1 MRRRSRTE
9 VPPVTRSLSI
19 RTRVTF
25 VTMTVTIAA
34 LVATGTYDVIAT
46 RYRALHEL
54 ERDLGTTADTLS
66 IVNRTALEFL
76 MPESAEDG
84 AHVIDVVDAIRAAAF
99 YDANGDLFAS
109 YNKDAEERHPTP
121 PYCDGSVAPP
131 TGSYVEVVRPIADQ
145 GEMIGWIFL
154 RSDLRDVN
162 ASTMAQVKSFGL
174 ALAAA
179 ILVAFLLSWRL
190 RRPIVLPLMALSRTA
205 REISTEHDYALR
217 MERYGDEEVVQ
228 LIDAFNGMLDV
239 VQDRDAAVSEAR
251 ESLEAQVQSRTQDL
265 MVAKEEAEAALQ
277 FKSEFLANMSHEIRT
292 PMNGV
297 IGMTEL
303 LGATALD
310 EQQRGMLTT
319 IESCGEQLLALINDV
334 LDVSK
339 IEAGA
344 MELEV
349 IPFSI
354 RSLAD
359 DVCAVLAQRCS
370 ERGVELVC
378 SVGSTVPD
386 SVAGDPSRL
395 GQVLLNLM
403 SNATKFT
410 TQGEIELSVS
420 SQEAGFELDGTRRIV
435 ATVRVRDTGIGIPAD
450 RLEAIFE
457 SFSQVDAS
465 MTRRFGGTGLGLAIS
480 SKLVSLMRG
489 RITVTSEIDRGS
501 TFEVAVP
508 LRVEES
514 PVFEHGRR
522 DAVLGKTVLV
532 ASANATVRVALS
544 ETVRSLG
551 PFARQESEADAVAL
565 ACERGECR
573 ALVLDV
579 ALLGATV
586 DDQVAWL
593 EAHGEALG
601 PSTTLLSS
609 VGTTVELAGRIGE
622 RVGAIFGKPA
632 KHEELE
638 VALFTAL
645 GAAHAVRPVAPA
657 IAAPLTGATLA
668 MSALSVLLVEDN
680 PVNQR
685 VARALLKRC
694 GIDPEVADN
703 GVEAVAMTSGR
714 RYDLVLMDC
723 QMPEMDGFEATRRI
737 RALAVGGDV
746 PIIALTANAMEGD
759 RERCLDAGM
768 NDYLS
773 KPLRHADLAATL
785 ERWMDTFT
793 RNRGE
798 RPDVA

>member
-1 MRRRSRTE
+1 
-9 VPPVTRSLSI
+9 
-19 RTRVTF
+19 
-25 VTMTVTIAA
+25 MTVTIIA

-54 ERDLGTTADTLS
+54 EMDLSTTADTLGV
-66 IVNRTALEFL
+66 VNRTALEFL

-109 YNKDAEERHPTP
+109 YNKDANDSHPTP
-121 PYCDGSVAPP
+121 PYCDGSVGRT
-131 TGSYVEVVRPIADQ
+131 TGAYVEVVRPIADQ

-162 ASTMAQVKSFGL
+162 ASTMAQVKSFVFTL
-174 ALAAA
+174 VVA

-205 REISTEHDYALR
+205 REISTNHDYGLR
-217 MERYGDEEVVQ
+217 MQRYGDEEVLQ
-228 LIDAFNGMLDV
+228 LIDAFNGMLDE
-239 VQDRDAAVSEAR
+239 VQDRDAAVREAR

-359 DVCAVLAQRCS
+359 DACAVLAQKCS

-378 SVGSTVPD
+378 NVGSTVPD
-386 SVAGDPSRL
+386 EVAGDPSRL

-403 SNATKFT
+403 SNAAKFT

-420 SQEAGFELDGTRRIV
+420 SEEGGFELDGTRRII
-435 ATVRVRDTGIGIPAD
+435 ATIGIRDTGIGIPAD
-450 RLEAIFE
+450 RLEAIFD

-465 MTRRFGGTGLGLAIS
+465 TTRRFGGTGLGLAIS

-489 RITVTSEIDRGS
+489 RITVTSELDRGS
-501 TFEVAVP
+501 MFEVKIP

-514 PVFEHGRR
+514 PMFEHGRR
-522 DAVLGKTVLV
+522 DTVLGKTVLV
-532 ASANATVRVALS
+532 ASGNATVRLALS

-551 PFARQESEADAVAL
+551 PFARRESDARVVVQ
-565 ACERGECR
+565 ACEQRECR

-579 ALLGATV
+579 ALVGDTV

-593 EAHGEALG
+593 LAHEAVLQ

-609 VGTTVELAGRIGE
+609 VADTVELAGRVGG
-622 RVGAIFGKPA
+622 RVGAIFAKPA

-638 VALFTAL
+638 GALYAAL
-645 GAAHAVRPVAPA
+645 GAPHAARALGPVVDPQPA
-657 IAAPLTGATLA
+657 GTSLS
-668 MSALSVLLVEDN
+668 MEALSVLLVEDN

-694 GIDPEVADN
+694 GIEPEVADN
-703 GVEAVAMTSGR
+703 GVEAVAMTSAG

-737 RALAVGGDV
+737 RALTVGGDV

-773 KPLRHADLAATL
+773 KPLRHAELQTAL
-785 ERWMDTFT
+785 ERWMETFS